1 MNHPR
6 IQILSS
12 VSFFFKCIALNHLPS
27 RCVGWTD
34 VAFHNVSKGSANPF
48 VFSSIDVCFGIK
60 FVVWPTVDYSNVYLD
75 IEAFVVMLTVDVP
88 NVDLDDEAFIVM
100 ITVDVPSVDLDG
112 EAFVGMLTVDV
123 PNVDLDGE
131 AFVVMLTVDA
141 PNEDSDV
148 SAIIPVEPSS
158 AISIICTGWYSFY
171 CCIQSCR
178 HPLGT
183 LSGQYKHPA
192 FFLLK

>member
-6 IQILSS
+6 IQNLSS
-12 VSFFFKCIALNHLPS
+12 ISVYFKCIALKHLPS

-34 VAFHNVSKGSANPF
+34 VAFHNVSKGSANSS

-60 FVVWPTVDYSNVYLD
+60 FVVWPTVDYSNVDLD
-75 IEAFVVMLTVDVP
+75 IEAFVV
-88 NVDLDDEAFIVM
+88 
-100 ITVDVPSVDLDG
+100 
-112 EAFVGMLTVDV
+112 MLTVDV

-158 AISIICTGWYSFY
+158 AISIIVLDDIVSIVVSKGVA
-171 CCIQSCR
+171 
-178 HPLGT
+178 T
-183 LSGQYKHPA
+183 LWVLWVVNTNTPRFSY
-192 FFLLK
+192 

>member
-6 IQILSS
+6 IQILFSIS
-12 VSFFFKCIALNHLPS
+12 VFFKCIALNHLPS

-112 EAFVGMLTVDV
+112 EAFV
-123 PNVDLDGE
+123 
-131 AFVVMLTVDA
+131 VMLTVDA

-178 HPLGT
+178 HALGT